1 MPFMFDVKSAL
12 FAALQAGTPAGTQVT
27 YAETGKADRRNQIFL
42 GNATDDDNEVAG
54 MRKGPRKP
62 TNVSGTIEVHAV
74 VVTPGKPIDAERA
87 VYGLRDLIAD
97 ACDSIDRAS
106 VAGLQDIRPE
116 SSSVDTAE
124 TTDGAYSAL
133 TVRVHVRG
141 RIT

>member
-12 FAALQAGTPAGTQVT
+12 FAAIQSNTPAGTQVA
-27 YAETGKADRRNQIFL
+27 YADPGETARRNVIFL

-54 MRKGPRKP
+54 MRQGPRKP

-74 VVTPGKPIDAERA
+74 VITPGKPIDAERA
-87 VYGLRDLIAD
+87 VYGLRDTITD
-97 ACDSIDRAS
+97 ACAGVDRAS
-106 VAGLQDIRPE
+106 VAGLMDLRPE
-116 SSSVDTAE
+116 SASVDTAE

>member
-12 FAALQAGTPAGTQVT
+12 FAEIQSHAPAGTQVT

-54 MRKGPRKP
+54 MRQGTRKP

-74 VVTPGKPIDAERA
+74 VVTPGNPIDAERT
-87 VYGLRDLIAD
+87 VYGLRDTITD
-97 ACDSIDRAS
+97 ACAALDRAS
-106 VAGLQDIRPE
+106 VAGLMDLRPE
-116 SSSVDTAE
+116 SASVDTAE